1 MDKVNQVAIKN
12 NKLEKYYSLKG
23 NFWSERD
30 YNKNL
35 FNSLKSKFSNENIL
49 LQLLVSRNIA
59 PQDIYDF
66 INPKLKNL
74 LPDPHTIDDMP
85 KASDKICNFIEK
97 KKKIGIFGDYDVDGS
112 SSTAIVCNYLQSI
125 GASIEYYIPDRIIE
139 GYGPNRK
146 AIDFFKEKTC
156 EALRVFDRCRSRIT
170 ASV

>member
-30 YNKNL
+30 YDKNL

-59 PQDIYDF
+59 PQDIDDF

-74 LPDPHTIDDMP
+74 LPDPHIIDDMK
-85 KASDKICNFIEK
+85 KASDKICDFIK
-97 KKKIGIFGDYDVDGS
+97 RKKKIGFFATNIF
-112 SSTAIVCNYLQSI
+112 I
-125 GASIEYYIPDRIIE
+125 GNKILRLCVNILKKLLMNKEILCLHKRIQME
-139 GYGPNRK
+139 FQPLLPQVSY
-146 AIDFFKEKTC
+146 
-156 EALRVFDRCRSRIT
+156 
-170 ASV
+170 